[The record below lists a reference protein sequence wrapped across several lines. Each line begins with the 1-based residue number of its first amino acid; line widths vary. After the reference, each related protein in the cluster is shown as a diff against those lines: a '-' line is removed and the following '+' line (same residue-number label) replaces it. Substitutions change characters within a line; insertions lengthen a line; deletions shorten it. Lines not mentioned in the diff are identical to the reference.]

1 MAALLDSL
9 ATLAAGVPDG
19 RWPRVRE
26 WRAAA
31 LAQALRLGFPH
42 NKLERW
48 RHAPLRPLAA
58 KAFMAETAAADV
70 DAAALPPAP
79 RLVLVNGRFNAGL
92 SDVTALPGLQ
102 VRSLAEALQG
112 DDERAVAVLGR
123 VFNDADGPFAAL
135 NTALA
140 EDGLLIEVPAD
151 AVFDTPLHL
160 VLLQTADARGA
171 QALRHKIECRDNS
184 RLQVIEHHL
193 GAGQALD
200 NQLCHVHLKP
210 GSRLTHVRLQD
221 LGPAHTGIHRC
232 DAVVAGDAEYVRL
245 DVDAGGHYLRHELH
259 IALQGRG
266 ARGRAGGV
274 LWGEG
279 SGNLDTRLEVRHQA
293 PDTACQLPWRGL
305 ADGKSRVSFYG
316 GITIDAGADGSD
328 AALSNK
334 NLLLSPQA
342 QVNTQPAL
350 EIHADEVKAAHGA
363 TVGQLDAAAVFYLRS
378 RGVPERDAVAML
390 TRAFYAEAF
399 AVLDQDLR
407 DSLKAYLPARLRP
420 EED

>member
-123 VFNDADGPFAAL
+123 VFTDADGPFAAL

>member
-9 ATLAAGVPDG
+9 VALAADVADS

-26 WRAAA
+26 WREAA
-31 LAQALRLGFPH
+31 LAQALRVGLPH
-42 NKLERW
+42 NRLERW
-48 RHAPLRPLAA
+48 RHAPLRPLAG
-58 KAFMAETAAADV
+58 KAFGAETTAADI
-70 DAAALPPAP
+70 DIAQLPPAP

-92 SDVTALPGLQ
+92 SDISALPSLQ
-102 VRSLAEALQG
+102 VRSLAEVLQG
-112 DDERAVAVLGR
+112 EDERAVAVLGR
-123 VFNDADGPFAAL
+123 AFADIEAPFAAL

-160 VLLQTADARGA
+160 VFVQSADARGA
-171 QALRHKIECRDNS
+171 QTLRHKIECRDNS

-200 NQLCHVHLKP
+200 NQLWHVHLKP

-232 DAVVAGDAEYVRL
+232 DTVVAGDAEYVRL
-245 DVDAGGHYLRHELH
+245 DVDAGGHYLRHELN

-266 ARGRAGGV
+266 ARARASGV

-279 SGNLDTRLEVRHQA
+279 NGNLDTRLEVRHQA

-305 ADGKSRVSFYG
+305 ADGKARISFYG
-316 GITIDAGADGSD
+316 GIRIDAGADGSD

-350 EIHADEVKAAHGA
+350 EIYADEVKAAHGA
-363 TVGQLDAAAVFYLRS
+363 TVGQLDAAALFYLRS
-378 RGVPERDAVAML
+378 RGVPEREAMAML
-390 TRAFYAEAF
+390 TRAFYAEAL
-399 AVLDQDLR
+399 AVLDGELR
-407 DSLKAYLPARLRP
+407 EAVRPYLPARLRA

>member
-48 RHAPLRPLAA
+48 KYAPLRPLAA

-92 SDVTALPGLQ
+92 SDIAALPGLR

-123 VFNDADGPFAAL
+123 VFKDADGPFAAL
-135 NTALA
+135 NAALA

-171 QALRHKIECRDNS
+171 QTLRHKIECRDNS

-193 GAGQALD
+193 GGGQALD
-200 NQLCHVHLKP
+200 NQLWHVHLKP

-266 ARGRAGGV
+266 ARARAGGV

-350 EIHADEVKAAHGA
+350 EIYADEVKAAHGA

-378 RGVPERDAVAML
+378 RGVPEREAVAML

-399 AVLDQDLR
+399 AVLEQDLR

>member
-9 ATLAAGVPDG
+9 AALAAEVADS

-26 WRAAA
+26 WREAA
-31 LAQALRLGFPH
+31 LAQAVRVGLPH
-42 NKLERW
+42 NRLERW

-58 KAFMAETAAADV
+58 KRFGAETAAAGIE
-70 DAAALPPAP
+70 ATALPPAP
-79 RLVLVNGRFNAGL
+79 RLVLVNGRYSAQH
-92 SDVTALPGLQ
+92 SDVSALPGLQ

-112 DDERAVAVLGR
+112 EDERALAVLGR
-123 VFNDADGPFAAL
+123 TFPDIDAPFAAL

-140 EDGLLIEVPAD
+140 EDGLLIEAPAD
-151 AVFDTPLHL
+151 AAFDTPLHL
-160 VLLQTADARGA
+160 VLLQTPDARGA
-171 QALRHKIECRDNS
+171 QTLRHKIECRDNS

-193 GAGQALD
+193 GAGQALG
-200 NQLCHVHLKP
+200 NQLWHVHLKP

-232 DAVVAGDAEYVRL
+232 DAVVAGDAEYIRL
-245 DVDAGGHYLRHELH
+245 DVDAGGHYLRHELN

-266 ARGRAGGV
+266 ARARAGGV

-279 SGNLDTRLEVRHQA
+279 AGNLDTRLEIRHQA
-293 PDTACQLPWRGL
+293 PDTTCELPWRGL
-305 ADGKSRVSFYG
+305 ADGKARVSFYG

-334 NLLLSPQA
+334 NLLLGPQA

-350 EIHADEVKAAHGA
+350 EIYADEVKAAHGA
-363 TVGQLDAAAVFYLRS
+363 TVGQLDAAALFYLRS
-378 RGVPERDAVAML
+378 RGVPEREAVAML
-390 TRAFYAEAF
+390 TRAFYAEAL
-399 AVLDQDLR
+399 AVLDEDLR
-407 DSLKAYLPARLRP
+407 ETVRPYLPARLRA
-420 EED
+420 EEA

>member
-123 VFNDADGPFAAL
+123 VFTDADGPFAAL

-266 ARGRAGGV
+266 ARVRSGGV

-279 SGNLDTRLEVRHQA
+279 GGNLDTRLEVRHQA

-390 TRAFYAEAF
+390 TRAFYTEAF
-399 AVLDQDLR
+399 AVLDRDLR

>member
-123 VFNDADGPFAAL
+123 VFTDADGPFAAL

-266 ARGRAGGV
+266 ARARAGGV

-399 AVLDQDLR
+399 AVLDRDLR